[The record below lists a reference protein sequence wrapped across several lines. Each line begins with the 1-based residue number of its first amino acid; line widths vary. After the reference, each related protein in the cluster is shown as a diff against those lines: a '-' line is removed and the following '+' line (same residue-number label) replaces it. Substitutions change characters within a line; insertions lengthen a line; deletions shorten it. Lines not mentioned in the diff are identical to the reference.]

1 MGRCIRSRK
10 EDSKLN
16 IGIIG
21 KLGSGKTFAA
31 QYLIDVY
38 GFQRISLATPIKEI
52 MTRYLGIKDKSHP
65 DYRRMAQKIG
75 TDWFRSEYPDIWID
89 YMIKTVKENPN
100 INYVCDDVRFVNE
113 ATKLLQNDWR
123 LIYLECNDQ
132 IRIERCIK
140 RDGVF
145 DPNTLNHPSE
155 TGVDD
160 ILNAFRNDII
170 HVNSNNSIDD
180 TNRELDE
187 IMKFFE
193 YEIALNTKL
202 L

>member
-1 MGRCIRSRK
+1 MNVGF
-10 EDSKLN
+10 
-16 IGIIG
+16 IG

-52 MTRYLGIKDKSHP
+52 MAKYLNIKDKTHP

-89 YMIKTVKENPN
+89 YMIKTVQENPN

-113 ATKLLQNDWR
+113 VTKLIKNDWI
-123 LIYLECNDQ
+123 LIYLNCKDA
-132 IRIERCIK
+132 IRIERCKK

-145 DPNTLNHPSE
+145 DSNTLNHPSE

-160 ILNAFRNDII
+160 ILNVFENDII
-170 HVNSNNSIDD
+170 TVDSNGTIDN
-180 TNRELDE
+180 TNKQLDD
-187 IMKFFE
+187 IMDFFE
-193 YEIALNTKL
+193 YKIIRTR
-202 L
+202 